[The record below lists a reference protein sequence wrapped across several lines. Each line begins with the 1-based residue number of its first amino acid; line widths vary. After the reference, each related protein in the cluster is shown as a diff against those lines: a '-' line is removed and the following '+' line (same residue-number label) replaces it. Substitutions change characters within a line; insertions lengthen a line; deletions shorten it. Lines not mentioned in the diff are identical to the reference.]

1 MFVGM
6 PIGYGRVKTLT
17 DASVRNCRGDIAE
30 LKPTIMTGV
39 PAVVR
44 ISRLLPEAASV
55 TDSGL
60 STRPSVVG
68 DDP

>member
-44 ISRLLPEAASV
+44 IGRLLPEAASV
-55 TDSGL
+55 TNSGL
-60 STRPSVVG
+60 STRPSAVG

>member
-30 LKPTIMTGV
+30 LRPTIMTGV

-44 ISRLLPEAASV
+44 PYVPERLAN
-55 TDSGL
+55 
-60 STRPSVVG
+60 
-68 DDP
+68 